1 MLIRG
6 LLTLLSIAYYSQ
18 DLKKQTALRLAQE
31 QGREEPVETSQ
42 IVTPSHPQVPYHATP
57 DRQSYFGKTPQYDS
71 PYRPDVLYPDQQWG
85 KAYRS
90 PASRTFSASES
101 VDSAPQGATSKLP
114 HGLTVSELKEMTKA
128 RLAAEKPNPIP
139 NVTIPTT
146 VQVSHRSSPL
156 PSRQQI
162 VSSPYPDA
170 EAWETASASTSA
182 SEYPATESVYSGN
195 LEDVPFVRSG
205 SYVSHTSDWSE
216 QPPVYS
222 NRCRASTVSPR
233 PNHLLI
239 REDRPLHPIP
249 ALPSDLNAP
258 NLRRHPNPS
267 PAAFATDRII
277 YGNRARTASAP
288 HVDHNRV
295 RSSSTLSLPASSRT
309 AEEFSSTVYVR
320 SFDDIR
326 EDSSVT
332 GLSDVFRESSLSCS
346 TLQGFGSANSSMG
359 LGTNPGGNIIGNNR
373 HRAMTN
379 FGIIGQD
386 LVGSD
391 LTGGSGSDMRIRA
404 STWGGCDVFGGSS
417 DLSEDLA
424 SILKLS
430 GAEHKDDEDDG
441 LFSPR

>member
-1 MLIRG
+1 MNG
-6 LLTLLSIAYYSQ
+6 LLILFSNAYCTQ

-31 QGREEPVETSQ
+31 QGREGSVETPQ
-42 IVTPSHPQVPYHATP
+42 IGTPSHPQVPYHPTP
-57 DRQSYFGKTPQYDS
+57 DRQSYFGKSPQYDS
-71 PYRPDVLYPDQQWG
+71 PYRPDVLYPEQQWG

-90 PASRTFSASES
+90 PAARTFSASES

-128 RLAAEKPNPIP
+128 RLAAEKSNPTP
-139 NVTIPTT
+139 NVAIPTT
-146 VQVSHRSSPL
+146 VQVSHRNSPL

-162 VSSPYPDA
+162 VRSPYPDA

-195 LEDVPFVRSG
+195 YEDVPIVRSG

-216 QPPVYS
+216 QPPVYT

-249 ALPSDLNAP
+249 ALPTDLNAP
-258 NLRRHPNPS
+258 SLHRHPNP
-267 PAAFATDRII
+267 PPGAFATDRII

-288 HVDHNRV
+288 QVVDYNRV
-295 RSSSTLSLPASSRT
+295 RTSSTLSLPASSRT
-309 AEEFSSTVYVR
+309 TEEFSSSGYVR

-346 TLQGFGSANSSMG
+346 TLQGFGSAQSSLG
-359 LGTNPGGNIIGNNR
+359 LGTIPGGNTIGDNR
-373 HRAMTN
+373 HRAMTD

-391 LTGGSGSDMRIRA
+391 LSGGSGSDLRIRA
-404 STWGGCDVFGGSS
+404 ATWGGCDVFGSS
-417 DLSEDLA
+417 ADLSEDLA

-430 GAEHKDDEDDG
+430 GAEQKDDEVDD